1 MNKKWEFYG
10 ENSEEIIDIAK
21 KHNISELLT
30 KILVNRGITDDK
42 EIDTFLNPTRNDF
55 YDPYLMPDMDKAVE
69 RIIKAINNQEK
80 VMIYGDY
87 DVDGITSITVLKKFL
102 EERGLKTGHYIPNRL
117 EEGYGLNENAIRSI
131 AEQKYTLMITVDCGI
146 SGIEEV
152 ELANQLGIETIITD
166 HHEQSESLP
175 NAYAIINAKRKDSQ
189 YPFRGLAGCGA
200 VFKLIQAISLRLGLE
215 EKEFLKYLDIVC
227 VGTISDIVP
236 LVDENRVIAKLGLKL
251 VAQTRNIGL
260 RELIL
265 QSGYKKIDSN
275 TISFGVAPRI
285 NACGRMGY
293 QEEALNLFLT
303 NNIEEA
309 RKITARLNS
318 YNLERQTK
326 EKDIFE
332 QAIKELEKEDIEKLN
347 TIVLSG
353 DNWHHGVIGIV
364 ASKLTEKFYKPTILI
379 CFEDNIGKGSGR
391 SLPGFD
397 LHEALVETS
406 AYLEKYGGHEMAVG
420 LSLKKEKYND
430 FKLAF
435 EEIAK
440 SKNIQQIIPVI
451 KIDSII
457 TAKDVNKKTIQDLE
471 MLEPF
476 GEKNKNPIF
485 VYKNLK
491 IDSIRAL
498 SEGKHLKL
506 TLKDDNLLINAI
518 GFNLGYLSEEY
529 LIGDKIDIAGNLEI
543 NKYGRRRD
551 NPNKYKRCYEINIE
565 KGNLYAKQR
574 KCNNR

>member
-1 MNKKWEFYG
+1 MNKKWEFYE
-10 ENSEEIIDIAK
+10 ENNEKIIEIAK

-55 YDPYLMPDMDKAVE
+55 YDPYLMPDMEKAVE
-69 RIIKAINNQEK
+69 RIIKAINNQDK

-152 ELANQLGIETIITD
+152 DLANQLGIETIITD
-166 HHEQSESLP
+166 HHEQLENLP

-200 VFKLIQAISLRLGLE
+200 VFKLIQAISIRLKLE

-265 QSGYKKIDSN
+265 QSGYKKVDSN

-293 QEEALNLFLT
+293 QEEALDLFLT

-309 RKITARLNS
+309 KKITARLNS
-318 YNLERQTK
+318 YNVERQTK

-332 QAIKELEKEDIEKLN
+332 QAIKELEKEDIKNLN

-379 CFEDNIGKGSGR
+379 CFEDDIGKGSGR

-397 LHEALVETS
+397 LHEALVESS

-457 TAKDVNKKTIQDLE
+457 TAKDVNKKTIEELE

-518 GFNLGYLSEEY
+518 GFNLGHLSEEY

-543 NKYGRRRD
+543 NKYGRRR
-551 NPNKYKRCYEINIE
+551 NSSNKYKRCYEINIE
-565 KGNLYAKQR
+565 KGNLYAK
-574 KCNNR
+574 